1 MIDWSSLL
9 IVMAVAGVLFAAGLA
24 SMIIKPHLI
33 KMVMGLEFCG
43 KGVSLLF
50 ILGGYMSGDTGV
62 SQAVVI
68 TLIAIEAVV
77 AGVALALII
86 LLRKVYKT
94 FDVSAITRF
103 SRGDDQ

>member
-1 MIDWSSLL
+1 MISLEASL
-9 IVMAVAGVLFAAGLA
+9 ILLVAAALFAIGLA
-24 SMIIKPHLI
+24 SLVARCNVI
-33 KMVMGLEFCG
+33 KMIMGLEFLG

-50 ILGGYMSGDTGV
+50 ILGGYLAGDVGV

-77 AGVALALII
+77 AGVALALAI

-94 FDVSAITRF
+94 FDIATL
-103 SRGDDQ
+103 SRLSQGGEP